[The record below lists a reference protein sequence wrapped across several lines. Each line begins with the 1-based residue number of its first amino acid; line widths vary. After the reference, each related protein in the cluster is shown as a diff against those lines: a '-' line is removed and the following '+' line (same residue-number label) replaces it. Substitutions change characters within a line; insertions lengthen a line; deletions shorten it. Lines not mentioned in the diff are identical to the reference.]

1 MKELITFRAKINE
14 WLVDDLI
21 DLIVEAGRTEHDPAT
36 GRFPKGPA
44 KKGDL
49 YSMSVDGTKRAG
61 IDNDFAGKGT
71 FTGNVGKDGKNK
83 INSLFGA
90 ASGKK
95 ACGRVDVQ
103 KGEIDPKYS
112 CSNYSDLYED
122 EIVGE
127 DDSQEQ
133 RVDRA
138 YLAATVKNAIRDEV
152 RKALARNNCS
162 LSDLMLAVDK
172 FERSK
177 KGKLNEPI
185 KSK

>member
-21 DLIVEAGRTEHDPAT
+21 DLIVEAGRVEHDPKT
-36 GRFPKGPA
+36 GQFPKGPA
-44 KKGDL
+44 KARDV

-61 IDNDFAGKGT
+61 IDKSYAGKGK
-71 FTGNVGKDGKNK
+71 FTGNVSKSGQPK

-103 KGEIDPKYS
+103 KGEIVPKYS

-122 EIVGE
+122 EILG
-127 DDSQEQ
+127 DDVEHNKT
-133 RVDRA
+133 VDRA
-138 YLAATVKNAIRDEV
+138 YIAATVKNAIRDEV
-152 RKALARNNCS
+152 QKALARNNCS
-162 LSDLMLAVDK
+162 LSDLMMAMDK

-177 KGKLNEPI
+177 KGKLHEPT
-185 KSK
+185 KRK